1 MPILKGGDRKKNAKR
16 AEQFKNATLAGFFAF
31 FILYKKIGLLN
42 RLMFCLFAS
51 QGLVYFAKSNFYRMC
66 VDELTYEMTL
76 TG

>member
-1 MPILKGGDRKKNAKR
+1 MENQMPILKGGDRKKNAKR

-51 QGLVYFAKSNFYRMC
+51 
-66 VDELTYEMTL
+66 
-76 TG
+76 